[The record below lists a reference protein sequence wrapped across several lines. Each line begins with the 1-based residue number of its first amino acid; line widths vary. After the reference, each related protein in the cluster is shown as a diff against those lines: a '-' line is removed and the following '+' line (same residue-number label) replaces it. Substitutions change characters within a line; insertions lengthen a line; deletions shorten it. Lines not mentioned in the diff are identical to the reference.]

1 MTRTARL
8 LVLGLA
14 VVSAAA
20 LAGCGRA
27 GGPAE
32 PPRAYVQ
39 AGILADYDMEIR
51 EAEPRSDGSRHVD
64 SAATIARLKEA
75 HATTYFYLVY
85 HERTDWADLEHEFL
99 AAAGRAGIAVW
110 VYLVP
115 PSECCSEPY
124 RTDFVRWAREIA
136 QLSLR
141 HPNLV
146 GWAMDDFSSN
156 LATFTPDYTR
166 AMHEAARRIN
176 PDLRFFPVLY
186 HDDFAEAF
194 LAAYAPHFDGAI
206 FPYTVQFD
214 RFDEL
219 DDALD
224 RITARLEP
232 FDLDLVLMIYA
243 TKMSVA
249 PYPPSAEYVAGA
261 LGIGL
266 ERMRR
271 GEILGVTTY
280 AMAKAFEREECG
292 FAHHLSL
299 TVPSETATRA
309 GDFVSA
315 SQAVRLDPDAARY
328 SLRFFEQDSYPIG
341 TAGYHF
347 KQLLVDG
354 EPIWESDVASDPA
367 LSWVERSF
375 DLTPHLEGKSEATIA
390 FRLHDKKGVTN
401 FGIRVSIAALSATGF
416 SVANPAFTEKTGW
429 TLAARG
435 PGSAL
440 YSSYVCDPDR
450 QRRVFE
456 AVRDLYRHAAT
467 ARPGT

>member
-1 MTRTARL
+1 MRRTGTL

-20 LAGCGRA
+20 QPGCGRA
-27 GGPAE
+27 DGPAE
-32 PPRAYVQ
+32 PPWANVQ
-39 AGILADYDMEIR
+39 EGILADYDREIR
-51 EAEPRSDGSRHVD
+51 EAEPRSDGIRHVD
-64 SAATIARLKEA
+64 TPATLARLREA
-75 HATTYFYLVY
+75 HVTTYFYLVY
-85 HERTDWADLEHEFL
+85 HERTDWADLEREFL
-99 AAAGRAGIAVW
+99 PGAARAGIAVW

-124 RTDFVRWAREIA
+124 RTDFVHWAREIA
-136 QLSLR
+136 RLSLR

-146 GWAMDDFSSN
+146 GWIMDDFASN
-156 LATFTPDYTR
+156 LTTFTPDYTR
-166 AMHEAARRIN
+166 AMREAARQIN

-186 HDDFAEAF
+186 HDDYGEEF
-194 LAAYAPHFDGAI
+194 LAAYAPYVDGAI
-206 FPYTVQFD
+206 FPYTVNFD

-219 DDALD
+219 DDELD
-224 RITARLEP
+224 RITNRLEP

-261 LGIGL
+261 LRIGL

-271 GEILGVTTY
+271 RDILGVTTY
-280 AMAKAFEREECG
+280 AMAKAFEQEACG

-315 SQAVRLDPDAARY
+315 SQTVRLDPDAARY
-328 SLRFFEQDSYPIG
+328 TLRFFEQDSYPIG

-354 EPIWESDVASDPA
+354 ERIWESDVASDAA
-367 LSWVERSF
+367 LSWVEQSF
-375 DLTPHLEGKSEATIA
+375 DLTARLEGKSEATIT
-390 FRLHDKKGVTN
+390 FRLYDKKGVTN

-429 TLAARG
+429 TLATQG

-467 ARPGT
+467 ARRGT